1 MWVPKYRYRVLQ
13 GKVKAE
19 VDMCV
24 REQTRQ
30 MKCEVQELNVQA
42 EHVHLIV
49 QIRPKLVL
57 EVAAIIS
64 SSLARARAIFSRM
77 AAPSARQT

>member
-1 MWVPKYRYRVLQ
+1 
-13 GKVKAE
+13 
-19 VDMCV
+19 
-24 REQTRQ
+24 